1 MTPMIYLHSVR
12 LSFGYTF
19 VELMV
24 AMAVT
29 SIVLAGTYAGYTFF
43 SQQQQAL
50 LAQTEV
56 SRNALR
62 AIDLFEADIRMAGFK
77 DYFDANVMLS
87 NQPITISASNPGDI
101 QFVYDDYD
109 SSGVLYRAFVRYYL
123 GPYTSSTGVT
133 RNRLLREW
141 RKCSN
146 PSTIC
151 DSSNSVAMYGSTSGE
166 PLLDWVTTFSVAGLN
181 PKLSGSFINQPQT
194 VKVTLIVQSPKK
206 IEGTTNTV
214 TKSFTFLTRAKNVSL
229 VP

>member
-1 MTPMIYLHSVR
+1 MTPALYLHSTR

-29 SIVLAGTYAGYTFF
+29 SIVIAGTYAGYTFF

-87 NQPITISASNPGDI
+87 NQPITISATNPGDI

-109 SSGVLYRAFVRYYL
+109 SAGVLYRAFIRYYL
-123 GPYTSSTGVT
+123 SPYTSSTGVT

-146 PSTIC
+146 PTVMC
-151 DSSNSVAMYGSTSGE
+151 DSSNSVAMYGATAGE
-166 PLLDWVTTFSVAGLN
+166 PLLDWVTSFSVLGLN
-181 PKLSGSFINQPQT
+181 PKPSGTFISQPQT
-194 VKVTLIVQSPKK
+194 IRVNLIVQSPKK
-206 IEGTTNTV
+206 IEGTTRTV
-214 TKSFTFLTRAKNVSL
+214 TKNFTFLTRAKNVSL

>member
-109 SSGVLYRAFVRYYL
+109 S
-123 GPYTSSTGVT
+123 
-133 RNRLLREW
+133 
-141 RKCSN
+141 
-146 PSTIC
+146 
-151 DSSNSVAMYGSTSGE
+151 
-166 PLLDWVTTFSVAGLN
+166 
-181 PKLSGSFINQPQT
+181 
-194 VKVTLIVQSPKK
+194 
-206 IEGTTNTV
+206 
-214 TKSFTFLTRAKNVSL
+214 
-229 VP
+229 